1 MTTADLLCTGMTDF
15 PIDETEQIQTLN
27 LATGGKAVMSQ
38 YAALKQRGLSDAEAE
53 AELEQINEENA
64 AVQPL
69 QLGVIDNGE

>member
-1 MTTADLLCTGMTDF
+1 MTDF
-15 PIDETEQIQTLN
+15 PIDETEQLQTLN

-69 QLGVIDNGE
+69 QLGVMDNGE

>member
-1 MTTADLLCTGMTDF
+1 MTDF

-69 QLGVIDNGE
+69 QLGVMDNGE

>member
-1 MTTADLLCTGMTDF
+1 MTDF

>member
-1 MTTADLLCTGMTDF
+1 MTDF

-38 YAALKQRGLSDAEAE
+38 YAALKQRGLSDAEVE